1 MDMGNI
7 GGSFARPQYTAQK
20 GGRPRAGDMRLAE
33 ALNAQVEQPAETIDE
48 MRLREQ
54 QEREARKAAEEEE
67 RRKKLQQ
74 KQQEK
79 QNQLEMLNQELENSN
94 EQAKAIGD
102 EFKVYARCLTIAS
115 RISRGDT
122 VPVKDMKYLAENE
135 PDLFKQAI
143 MLRMPNDHPKKHKS
157 VLDDDEE
164 KQQTGQASDPG
175 ESAAPEVAQTEE
187 SAPEIPEEIAAEE

>member
-7 GGSFARPQYTAQK
+7 GGGFTRPDLAAPKYSNNKARK
-20 GGRPRAGDMRLAE
+20 DVMKLAE
-33 ALNAQVEQPAETIDE
+33 ALQEQPAETVEE

-54 QEREARKAAEEEE
+54 QEKEARKAAEEEE

-94 EQAKAIGD
+94 EQAEAIGD

-157 VLDDDEE
+157 VLDDEE
-164 KQQTGQASDPG
+164 EQQTEQTSENG
-175 ESAAPEVAQTEE
+175 ESTSPEVSQSTEP
-187 SAPEIPEEIAAEE
+187 APEIPEEIAAEE

>member
-7 GGSFARPQYTAQK
+7 GGSFARPQYTSQK
-20 GGRPRAGDMRLAE
+20 PAKRTDAMKLAE
-33 ALNAQVEQPAETIDE
+33 ALNAQAGQAAETPEE

-79 QNQLEMLNQELENSN
+79 QEQLAMLKQELENSN
-94 EQAKAIGD
+94 EQAEAIGD

-122 VPVKDMKYLAENE
+122 VPLKDMKYLAENE

-143 MLRMPNDHPKKHKS
+143 LLRMPNDHPKKHKS

-164 KQQTGQASDPG
+164 QQTEQTSESG
-175 ESAAPEVAQTEE
+175 ESAAPEVSQPTEQ
-187 SAPEIPEEIAAEE
+187 APGIPEEIAAEE